1 MIYTFDAKGFLL
13 YPIMKSVFELSDD
26 NVYAT
31 IQDGFATLQ
40 KQLTMK
46 NLSYDGLKG
55 ALIPNQDKD
64 KFETC
69 FVFDS
74 VQIDSD
80 DYGYHVFEKLIPLL
94 DKESTYS
101 ILCGD
106 YVDTLNKQCSSSQKI
121 LRSAMNDVLARCH
134 ESRYLH
140 SSQYYLIYVNRL
152 SGGQRLKIVEGL
164 YSISWFILIYVG
176 FRLSPMDF
184 CFRV

>member
-69 FVFDS
+69 FVF
-74 VQIDSD
+74 IL
-80 DYGYHVFEKLIPLL
+80 FKLIPMIM
-94 DKESTYS
+94 DITY
-101 ILCGD
+101 
-106 YVDTLNKQCSSSQKI
+106 
-121 LRSAMNDVLARCH
+121 
-134 ESRYLH
+134 
-140 SSQYYLIYVNRL
+140 
-152 SGGQRLKIVEGL
+152 LK
-164 YSISWFILIYVG
+164 S
-176 FRLSPMDF
+176 
-184 CFRV
+184 